1 VVSNA
6 VVSTPLK
13 GDYTEKG
20 FRLSIDETKLTSN
33 LERPEATPSIFTTLK
48 PTRND
53 TYLHTNLHY
62 RILCSRL
69 D

>member
-1 VVSNA
+1 MVSNA

-48 PTRND
+48 PT
-53 TYLHTNLHY
+53 TNETEQY
-62 RILCSRL
+62 
-69 D
+69 

>member
-13 GDYTEKG
+13 GDYTEKR

-33 LERPEATPSIFTTLK
+33 LEIPEATPSILTPLA
-48 PTRND
+48 ND
-53 TYLHTNLHY
+53 K
-62 RILCSRL
+62 
-69 D
+69 